1 MPKDEA
7 QDLPMDG
14 LDHKKIAPLTA
25 AVKKYHEH
33 KSARCE
39 SLVQEKAAKATLI
52 ELMHRY
58 ESDLAKGENGEL
70 YYRTGDLVCT
80 VTPGKEKLRVKDAE
94 DETGDEDDE

>member
-1 MPKDEA
+1 MPKEEN

-33 KSARCE
+33 KTARCE
-39 SLVQEKAAKATLI
+39 ALVQEKAAKATLS

-58 ESDLAKGENGEL
+58 EAELGKGPNGEL

-80 VTPGKEKLRVKDAE
+80 IEPGKEKIRVKDAE